1 MDAREARE
9 LQKRYIVPGVAVYY
23 DEPLL
28 LVRGEGCRLYDEKG
42 QAYLDFYAGILT
54 ISVGHGHP
62 KVKAAVR
69 DQLDAT
75 NHVSTFYL
83 SEPMLRLAERLA
95 DITPGDVEVSMFTAS
110 GTEANETAI
119 DMARRATGNGEIIAL
134 KNGYSGRSH
143 LAQSLAGMS
152 TWRTPYDSP
161 GIRHAAAP
169 NCYRC
174 PFGKHPRTC
183 ALECAKDV
191 AEVIRTE
198 TTGKVAAFLGEPI
211 QGAGGFVVAPPRY
224 FEAVAEIVRK
234 HGGLMI
240 IDEVQTGFGR
250 TGKPFGI
257 QHWDMDP
264 DIMTFAKGIANG
276 APIGATVATQE
287 VARHYVGPTIS
298 TFGGNAVS
306 TRAALATLDV
316 IEEENL
322 VENARVRG
330 EELRRALDEL
340 KEEYAF
346 VGDVRGMGL
355 MQGIEFVRAGKA
367 VAPDLLAEFLEETK
381 ARHLLV
387 GKGGQEG
394 NVCRI
399 APPLTVTAD
408 EVRQATSI
416 IAEAVAS
423 MAKRHPELRDIA

>member
-1 MDAREARE
+1 MDAREALE

-28 LVRGEGCRLYDEKG
+28 LVRGEGRRLYDDKG

-62 KVKAAVR
+62 KVKAAVK

-119 DMARRATGNGEIIAL
+119 DMARRATGNGEVIAL

-161 GIRHAAAP
+161 GIRHAVAP

-183 ALECAKDV
+183 GLECAKDV

-198 TTGKVAAFLGEPI
+198 TTGKVAAFLAEPI
-211 QGAGGFVVAPPRY
+211 QGAGGFVVAPPHY
-224 FEAVAEIVRK
+224 FETVAEIVRK
-234 HGGLMI
+234 RGGLMI

-257 QHWDMDP
+257 EHWDLEP

-276 APIGATVATQE
+276 APLGAAVATRE
-287 VARHYVGPTIS
+287 VARYYVGPTIS
-298 TFGGNAVS
+298 TFGGNATS

-330 EELRRALDEL
+330 EELRRALDGL

-355 MQGIEFVRAGKA
+355 MQGIEFVRQGKE

-381 ARHLLV
+381 SRHLLV

-399 APPLTVTAD
+399 APPLNVTA
-408 EVRQATSI
+408 
-416 IAEAVAS
+416 
-423 MAKRHPELRDIA
+423 